1 MAHSDA
7 LIDTAGAY
15 IRKKAMEQSWFKK
28 NANTVTAVL
37 GLLATLLTWLASQ
50 PFAASENWQKVI
62 LIAGFVLTI
71 LGVKKTPNGWSDSQ
85 IQKLADAEAHF
96 IDKTPLIPWDKSE
109 SNLKGQIKAYN
120 KRQAEQA

>member
-1 MAHSDA
+1 MAYSDV

-15 IRKKAMEQSWFKK
+15 IRKKAMGQSWFKK

-50 PFAASENWQKVI
+50 PFAASENWQQVI
-62 LIAGFVLTI
+62 LIAGFVLTT

-85 IQKLADAEAHF
+85 IQKLADAEAHLV
-96 IDKTPLIPWDKSE
+96 DNTPLIPWNESE
-109 SNLKGQIKAYN
+109 SSLKGQVKAYN
-120 KRQAEQA
+120 KRQADQT